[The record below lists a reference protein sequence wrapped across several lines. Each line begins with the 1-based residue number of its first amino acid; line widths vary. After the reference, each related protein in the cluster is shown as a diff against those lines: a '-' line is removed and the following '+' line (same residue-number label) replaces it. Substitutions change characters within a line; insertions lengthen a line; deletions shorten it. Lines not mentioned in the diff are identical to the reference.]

1 MRLNMLDPSLP
12 LEYPVNVFYDV
23 FDKRQA
29 VEYDTLANFT
39 EKGAWEEALHFI
51 EDHHHLINTSRL
63 QRRPKEGDD
72 GSESGTKTLLWT
84 PLHWAASSEY
94 AGVDIIERLLHFGAL
109 KSLETGLGETA
120 YDIAVG
126 RNRTNEILELLEVP
140 HAVKENKEAIEKMK
154 EMAQKII
161 EDRVGD
167 IIKENGM
174 QLPQIQILWEVSNE
188 CGESMM
194 YPVLGMRG
202 GYSLDLDVEE
212 NKLYIVGWTRADGG
226 EEIRHVINSKGEAKD
241 ISDVLDELHNSLN

>member
-1 MRLNMLDPSLP
+1 MRLNLLDPSLP

-29 VEYDTLANFT
+29 LEYDTLANFT

-63 QRRPKEGDD
+63 RTRPKEGEDAEN
-72 GSESGTKTLLWT
+72 ESKTFLWT
-84 PLHWAASSEY
+84 PLHWAASSED
-94 AGVDIIERLLHFGAL
+94 AGLDIIERLLHFGAL
-109 KSLETGLGETA
+109 KSLETAIGETA
-120 YDIAVG
+120 HDIAFG
-126 RNRTNEILELLEVP
+126 RNRPNEILEALEVP
-140 HAVKENKEAIEKMK
+140 YSVKKNKEAIEKIR
-154 EMAQKII
+154 EVAHTII

-167 IIKENGM
+167 IITENGM

-202 GYSLDLDVEE
+202 GYSLDLDVED